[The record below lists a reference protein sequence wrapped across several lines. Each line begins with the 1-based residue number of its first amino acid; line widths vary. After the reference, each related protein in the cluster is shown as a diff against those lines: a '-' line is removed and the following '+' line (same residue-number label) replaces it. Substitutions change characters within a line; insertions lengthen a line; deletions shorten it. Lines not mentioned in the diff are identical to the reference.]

1 MTFWVL
7 CKILQL
13 NKMELQKA
21 LGLNLSL
28 VGVSLALLTGCGAK
42 REAVD
47 LLVTNATVYTVDST
61 FSKAQAFAVRDGKFV
76 AVGTSE
82 DLKSR
87 YEAKEQV
94 DAQGQFVYPGF
105 YDAHCHFYRYSLG
118 LSSTDLVGTTSWA
131 AVVQKLQ
138 EQRKQYPQAA
148 WLTGRGWDQND
159 WPSKQFPT
167 KDTLD
172 ALFPDVP
179 VMIIRVD
186 GHAALVNQKALDL
199 AGVTAATPISGGT
212 IARDARGRL
221 TGLLV
226 DNATRLV
233 SSKIP
238 EPTAAEA
245 SQLLLKGQQNCLA
258 VGLTSLA
265 DAGLD
270 RANIEQMAALQKDG
284 KLHLRLYVMLNPT
297 APNKNY
303 YLKNGPVL
311 SDQLTVSSFKV
322 YADGALG
329 SRGACLVEPYAD
341 RPKETGFLLSTEKQ
355 FRDLAKELAASKFQ
369 MNTHAIGDSANR
381 LILNIYGEAL
391 AGQKDRRWRI
401 EHAQV
406 VTPADMPKFGQF
418 GIVPSVQPTHATS
431 DMYWAAERL
440 GKNRVKTAYAFQE
453 LLKQYGQLALGSD
466 FPVEDINPLYGFHSA
481 VARQDA
487 KNFPQGG
494 FQPENAISRPDALR
508 GMTTWAAHAGFE
520 EKRKGQIKPGMLAD
534 FVVLPTDLLTAPAE
548 QLRTLKVAQTWIGG
562 RQVYS
567 ARK

>member
-1 MTFWVL
+1 MTVNTKFSL
-7 CKILQL
+7 AASL
-13 NKMELQKA
+13 A
-21 LGLNLSL
+21 LGL
-28 VGVSLALLTGCGAK
+28 LASCGNN
-42 REAVD
+42 REKVD

-61 FSKAQAFAVRDGKFV
+61 FSKAQAFAVKDGRFV
-76 AVGTSE
+76 AVGSTA
-82 DLKSR
+82 DLQGR
-87 YEAKEQV
+87 FEAAEQV
-94 DAQGQFVYPGF
+94 DAQGQFIYPGF

-118 LSSTDLVGTTSWA
+118 LSSANLVGTASWA
-131 AVVQKLQ
+131 EVVQQLQ
-138 EQRKQYPQAA
+138 AQRRQYPQAA

-159 WPSKQFPT
+159 WPGKQFPT

-172 ALFPDVP
+172 RLFPDVP
-179 VMIIRVD
+179 VLITRVD
-186 GHAALVNQKALDL
+186 GHAALANQKALDL
-199 AGVTAATPISGGT
+199 AGVTARTPISGGV
-212 IARDARGRL
+212 IARNAQGKL

-226 DNATRLV
+226 DNATKLV

-238 EPTAAEA
+238 EPTPAEA
-245 SQLLLKGQQNCLA
+245 ATLLLQGQEKCLA

-270 RANIEQMAALQKDG
+270 RANIEQMATLQKDG
-284 KLHLRLYVMLNPT
+284 KLHLRLYAMLNPT
-297 APNKNY
+297 APNKEH
-303 YLKNGPVL
+303 YLKSGPVQT
-311 SDQLTVSSFKV
+311 DQLSVSSFKV

-329 SRGACLVEPYAD
+329 SRGACLVHPYAD
-341 RPKETGFLLSTEKQ
+341 RPKETGFLLSTEKE
-355 FRDLAKELAASKFQ
+355 FRALAKELAASKFQ

-431 DMYWAAERL
+431 DMYWAGERL
-440 GKNRVKTAYAFQE
+440 GAQRVKTAYAYRE

-487 KNFPQGG
+487 KNYPSGG
-494 FQPENAISRPDALR
+494 FQPENAISREAALR

-520 EKRKGQIKPGMLAD
+520 EKRKGQIKPGLLAD
-534 FVVLPTDLLTAPAE
+534 FVVLSADLLTAPAE
-548 QLRTLKVAQTWIGG
+548 KLRTLPVQQTWIGG
-562 RQVYS
+562 KKVFS
-567 ARK
+567 VK

>member
-1 MTFWVL
+1 MVL
-7 CKILQL
+7 FSSPLFPKLAAPL
-13 NKMELQKA
+13 LA
-21 LGLNLSL
+21 
-28 VGVSLALLTGCGAK
+28 LALLSGCRAR

-61 FSKAQAFAVRDGKFV
+61 FSRAEAFAVKDGKFM
-76 AVGTSE
+76 AVGSAAE
-82 DLKSR
+82 LK
-87 YEAKEQV
+87 AKYQAAQEV
-94 DAQGQFVYPGF
+94 DAGGKFIYPGF
-105 YDAHCHFYRYSLG
+105 YDAHCHFYRYALALPSA
-118 LSSTDLVGTTSWA
+118 DLVGTNSWKE
-131 AVVQKLQ
+131 VIQKLQ
-138 EQRKQYPQAA
+138 QNRRKYPQAA

-159 WPSKQFPT
+159 WHGRQFPT

-172 ALFPDVP
+172 QLFPDVP
-179 VMIIRVD
+179 VALIRVD

-233 SSKIP
+233 GKNIP
-238 EPTAAEA
+238 EPTPIEA
-245 SQLLLKGQQNCLA
+245 TQLLLQAQQNCLA

-270 RANIEQMAALQKDG
+270 KANIDRMAALQQQK
-284 KLHLRLYVMLNPT
+284 KLKLRLYAMLAPT
-297 APNKNY
+297 PENRAY
-303 YLKNGPVL
+303 YLKHGPVL
-311 SDQLTVSSFKV
+311 TDLLTVNSFKV

-329 SRGACLVEPYAD
+329 SRGACLVQPYAD
-341 RPKETGFLLSTEKQ
+341 KPKETGFLLSTEKEY
-355 FRDLAKELAASKFQ
+355 RALAKELAASKFQ

-381 LILNIYGEAL
+381 IILNIYGEAL
-391 AGQKDRRWRI
+391 HGQKDRRWRI

-406 VTPADMPKFGQF
+406 ITPADMPKFGQF

-431 DMYWAAERL
+431 DMYWAGERL
-440 GKNRVKTAYAFQE
+440 GAQRVKTAYAYAE

-466 FPVEDINPLYGFHSA
+466 FPVEDINPLFGFHSA

-487 KNFPQGG
+487 KNFPTPG
-494 FQPENAISRPDALR
+494 FQMENAISRPDALR

-534 FVVLPTDLLTAPAE
+534 FVVLDTDLLNAPKE
-548 QLRTLKVAQTWIGG
+548 KLRGAQVLQTWIGG
-562 RQVYS
+562 ERVF